1 MFRVFSLTPRRL
13 AGLLLHTCAVLHSGA
28 VKCWGANWYGQLG
41 NGKTGYSTIPVR
53 VIGIP

>member
-28 VKCWGANWYGQLG
+28 ITCWGANRYAQLG
-41 NGKTGYSTIPVR
+41 NGKTRYSTTPVR